1 MKLPPAAYSAE
12 VAASAT
18 KAGSGSIRQRRIKSL
33 AATAKQSDSPC
44 VRQGDIV
51 WLGAVGA
58 PGCLWKG
65 GPKIRKARNKRNPLL
80 LVPEAGIEPAWDLWA
95 RGILRPPRICD

>member
-1 MKLPPAAYSAE
+1 MKLPAAAYSAE

-18 KAGSGSIRQRRIKSL
+18 KAGSGSIRLRRIKSR

-58 PGCLWKG
+58 AGLFVERWSENKEGTQQAQPLVTGAG
-65 GPKIRKARNKRNPLL
+65 GRDRTGMD
-80 LVPEAGIEPAWDLWA
+80 LVG
-95 RGILRPPRICD
+95 PRDFKTA

>member
-58 PGCLWKG
+58 AWLFVERWSENKEGTQQAQTPCYWCRRPGSNRH
-65 GPKIRKARNKRNPLL
+65 GPCG
-80 LVPEAGIEPAWDLWA
+80 PEGF
-95 RGILRPPRICD
+95 

>member
-58 PGCLWKG
+58 AWLFVERWSENKEGTQQAQPLVTGAG
-65 GPKIRKARNKRNPLL
+65 GRDRTGMG
-80 LVPEAGIEPAWDLWA
+80 LVG
-95 RGILRPPRICD
+95 PRDFKTA

>member
-1 MKLPPAAYSAE
+1 MKLPAAAYSAE
-12 VAASAT
+12 VATSAT
-18 KAGSGSIRQRRIKSL
+18 KAGSGGIRRRRIKSL

-58 PGCLWKG
+58 AGLFVERWSENKEGTQQAQPLVSGAG
-65 GPKIRKARNKRNPLL
+65 GRDRTGMG
-80 LVPEAGIEPAWDLWA
+80 LVG
-95 RGILRPPRICD
+95 PRDFKTA